1 MEESERLDRWRSRG
15 ETVEFRGRRVHLVR
29 SRGRAP
35 ALVFLHGFPSSSF
48 DWHALLELEPARS
61 HAVVAFDFLGF
72 GLSDK
77 PRDHDYTLAW
87 QTDLAEELIRG
98 YADGRAFVV
107 AHDMGTSVATE
118 LMAREL
124 EDRLSVEIDGALLF
138 NGSVVLDRASPTTA
152 QKLLRSRLG
161 PLFARLTSE
170 RFFRRQFARLFSDGH
185 PLSEEDASDQWA
197 LIARGGGH
205 RIAHRLIGYMDER
218 ERYAERWHG
227 AVRDWPGPLSLAWG
241 MRDPVATTSVLE
253 ALLELRPEAPV
264 AELGELAHY
273 PQIEAPEQIASAL
286 AEALGDP
293 PRAGD

>member
-107 AHDMGTSVATE
+107 AHDMG
-118 LMAREL
+118 
-124 EDRLSVEIDGALLF
+124 
-138 NGSVVLDRASPTTA
+138 
-152 QKLLRSRLG
+152 
-161 PLFARLTSE
+161 
-170 RFFRRQFARLFSDGH
+170 FFRRQFARLFSDGH